1 MRNIFSAKL
10 LLISAIIVLGAF
22 MRLYRLGDLPS
33 LNADEAALGYNAYSL
48 LETGKDEHGHPW
60 PIHFQSFN
68 DWKPGLTV
76 YLIMPSI
83 ALFGLTEWG
92 VRIIPV
98 LLSISTIGLLYLFVN
113 EFTKNKNHA
122 LLAAFFLAISPWHI
136 HFSRGAWE
144 VNIAT
149 FFMLLGTYLFLR
161 AFKNNKLFIFSV
173 ISFALSLYAYHASRV
188 VIPLLGLSF
197 AVIYFKE
204 LKNNLKM
211 VSVALLIGIIVL
223 LPLGADFL
231 KPESLSRAAGVGLFA
246 DPGPRSRIEEQRGQ
260 HTDYKTLLPKVIH
273 NKAVNYGLAFLK
285 NWTAHY
291 HGEFLFLSGDE
302 IQRNRVPETGQLYTI
317 DALLIFIGLCILIGI
332 FKDQPLNEKK
342 AWYIVL
348 WWLLIGPVAAA
359 LTFQAPHALRAEN
372 MIIPLTIISSYGAL
386 QILMWAHA
394 KNTTIKNVTSVVLM
408 SIMFLSVSRYLL
420 MYYSHMIKEYPYSS
434 QYGVK
439 ELVNFI
445 KPISNDY
452 DKILITDR
460 YDQPYILFLFYT
472 KYPPQEFQKE
482 GKLTAR
488 DGFGFSTVRS
498 FSIYEFRSI
507 KFDEDRP
514 TYKNSLII
522 GTQEEIPK
530 EANIIE
536 DIYGPNGFLYFRVVE
551 N

>member
-1 MRNIFSAKL
+1 MKNIFSKKL
-10 LLISAIIVLGAF
+10 LLLSVILFIGAAL
-22 MRLYRLGDLPS
+22 RLYRLGDLPS

-48 LETGKDEHGHPW
+48 LQTGKDEHGHSW

-83 ALFGLTEWG
+83 ATLGLTEWG
-92 VRIIPV
+92 VRLIPA
-98 LLSISTIGLLYLFVN
+98 LLSIATIGVLYLFVKDVLN
-113 EFTKNKNHA
+113 SKNHG
-122 LLAAFFLAISPWHI
+122 LLAAFFLAVSPWHI

-149 FFMLLGTYLFLR
+149 FFMLLGTYLFIKS
-161 AFKNNKLFIFSV
+161 FKSPKLLV
-173 ISFALSLYAYHASRV
+173 ISILSFALSLYAYHASRV
-188 VIPLLGLSF
+188 LVPLLGLSF
-197 AVIYFKE
+197 AVIYYKKL
-204 LKNNLKM
+204 LKNLKIVI
-211 VSVALLIGIIVL
+211 VSLVVGIIVL

-260 HTDYKTLLPKVIH
+260 HPDYRALLPKVIH

-317 DALLIFIGLCILIGI
+317 DAILIFLGLVILVGM
-332 FKDQPLNEKK
+332 FRKTPPDEKK
-342 AWYIVL
+342 GWSVVL
-348 WWLLIGPVAAA
+348 WWLFIAPVAAA
-359 LTFQAPHALRAEN
+359 LTFQAPHALRAAN
-372 MIIPLTIISSYGAL
+372 MIIPITIVTSFGAL
-386 QILMWAHA
+386 Q
-394 KNTTIKNVTSVVLM
+394 VL
-408 SIMFLSVSRYLL
+408 SYKDARRKYISKDIVIISALIMFVSVSRYLL
-420 MYYSHMIKEYPYSS
+420 MYYGHMTQEYPYSS

-439 ELVNFI
+439 ELATFLQ
-445 KPISNDY
+445 PISKNY
-452 DKILITDR
+452 EKILVTDR
-460 YDQPYILFLFYT
+460 YDQPYILFLFYL
-472 KYPPQEFQKE
+472 KYPPQDFQKE
-482 GKLTAR
+482 VRLTAR

-498 FSIYEFRSI
+498 FSNFELRSI

-514 TYKNSLII
+514 LYKDSLII

-536 DIYGPNGFLYFRVVE
+536 DIYGTNGFLYFRVVE